1 MILAIKGHKTRG
13 EEVIEILE
21 MLGGKP
27 NGNMN
32 GYNDDLYYYIA
43 KDGLIYGSGIEYEDL
58 CCKYTLFTLE
68 EFENKF
74 PYKVEER
81 VTYKCSN
88 ALLETQVITNMRWD
102 SGDECVIYY
111 LDNCDIIK
119 VEDILYR
126 IDFCEDNISTI
137 QSEGTEYENIKVAYL
152 SINDKEYADEIE
164 VNLGDDYEYKFEM
177 NRLYILKKK
186 PKYPKD
192 YEECCDILGRIY
204 PITDDVEGY
213 KWELIMKF
221 QRLIVCRDAYWKIAG
236 EEMGLD
242 KPWKP
247 DWNDVCDKYTIYIV
261 YGNEIWRDIGQSIN
275 TLLAFPTEEM
285 RDIFYENFKNLIEQ
299 CKDLL

>member
-1 MILAIKGHKTRG
+1 MKLAIKGHVTRG
-13 EEVIEILE
+13 KEVIQLLE
-21 MLGGKP
+21 MLGGKSK
-27 NGNMN
+27 GNLN

-43 KDGLIYGSGIEYEDL
+43 TNGLIYGSDIEYEEL

-81 VTYKCSN
+81 VTHKCNN

-111 LDNCDIIK
+111 LDNYDIIK

-126 IDFCEDNISTI
+126 IDFHEDNISTI
-137 QSEGTEYENIKVAYL
+137 QGEGTEYENIKVAYL

-204 PITDDVEGY
+204 PITDDVEWY
-213 KWELIMKF
+213 KWELIKKF

-236 EEMGLD
+236 EQMGLN
-242 KPWKP
+242 KKWEP
-247 DWNDVCDKYTIYIV
+247 DWSNGEETKFCIYTTQNMISLDLFGVDNRI
-261 YGNEIWRDIGQSIN
+261 
-275 TLLAFPTEEM
+275 LAFPSEEM
-285 RDIFYENFKNLIEQ
+285 RDAFFENFRNLIEQ
-299 CKDLL
+299 CKCFL